1 MEETKVPLKKV
12 EKVVGLET
20 VPSTQDLALEL
31 ARRGEAE
38 GTMVLA
44 CEQTAARRLDGS
56 RFHAPEGGI
65 YFTLILR
72 PRRADLCAFS
82 LSRQA
87 AQAVAETLTAVFG
100 LRTKVKD
107 GHSVLV
113 WDKKKR
119 QWKKTA
125 GILAETFFEENGRF
139 ALVGVGVHVNNRPA
153 AGKEPGL
160 SLKQCTGAEI
170 SKELLLDE
178 LLNGFWKQYACWLQ
192 SAC

>member
-12 EKVVGLET
+12 EKVIGLET

-31 ARRGEAE
+31 ARSGEAE
-38 GTMVLA
+38 GTLVLA

-72 PRRADLCAFS
+72 PQRADLCALS
-82 LSRQA
+82 LSRQT
-87 AQAVAETLTAVFG
+87 AQALSDALAAVFD
-100 LRTKVKD
+100 LKTKVKD
-107 GHSVLV
+107 GHSILA
-113 WDKKKR
+113 WDKKNRK
-119 QWKKTA
+119 WKKTA
-125 GILAETFFEENGRF
+125 GVLAETFFEENGRF
-139 ALVGVGVHVNNRPA
+139 ALVGVGVNVNNRVP
-153 AGKEPGL
+153 AGKEPHL
-160 SLKQCTGAEI
+160 SLKQCAGVEI

-178 LLNGFWKQYACWLQ
+178 LLTAFWKQYAYWLK